1 MNLEEFLSNN
11 YAEIIGLVFIWIIIT
26 KEKVLDA
33 KASRGFKLVFYCEVI
48 ELITFNLEK
57 ITRTWSD
64 PSVSRILLSAVGYT
78 FRALLVYIFI
88 RMIWPHEENK
98 KAKILLSLPVFICA
112 IGGISPFFTH
122 IVYYFNDMN
131 NYCEGP
137 LSQIFMVTIICY
149 ILLFA
154 YYIIK
159 GRHENEMMNTMTL
172 LLIAF
177 FIISSTV
184 MSTIYDIEWLGRLS
198 IVYGMVFC
206 LFELDATKLQ
216 KTIYALQENE
226 ELKRTLIELDKKKK
240 EAEVANE
247 VKTRFLLNMSHDI
260 RTPLNGI
267 VGMLDIAEY
276 YPDDLEKQAECRS
289 KVREASRILLE
300 LVNDVLDKS
309 KLDSGEIVLEHVPFN
324 FLDVVKD
331 SYVAIYKQAEEK
343 NIEII
348 ESDCNCKHFN
358 LIGSPLHVKRIMMN
372 IISNAIK
379 YNKENGK
386 IYITCKEIYSDD
398 HTSTIEFKCEDTGIG
413 MTEEFQKHV
422 FESFTQEEN
431 SARSSYNGTGL
442 GMSIVK
448 SIVDKMNG
456 TISVESVKGE
466 GSTFDV
472 VLPFE
477 IDTSVNEE
485 VVNEIEEEYSIA
497 GVNVLLVED
506 NELNMEI
513 AKFLLEENGASVV
526 EAHNGQ
532 EAIDIFSQSS
542 LNEFDVILMDIM
554 MPVKGGYA
562 ATKEIRALDREDAK
576 IIPIIAMTANAF
588 VEDKLKAK
596 EAGMNEHI
604 SKPLDSKL
612 VVKTIYEFVKKH
624 KN

>member
-1 MNLEEFLSNN
+1 
-11 YAEIIGLVFIWIIIT
+11 
-26 KEKVLDA
+26 
-33 KASRGFKLVFYCEVI
+33 
-48 ELITFNLEK
+48 
-57 ITRTWSD
+57 
-64 PSVSRILLSAVGYT
+64 
-78 FRALLVYIFI
+78 
-88 RMIWPHEENK
+88 
-98 KAKILLSLPVFICA
+98 
-112 IGGISPFFTH
+112 
-122 IVYYFNDMN
+122 
-131 NYCEGP
+131 
-137 LSQIFMVTIICY
+137 MVTIICY

-226 ELKRTLIELDKKKK
+226 ELKRTLIELEEKKK

-267 VGMLDIAEY
+267 VGMLDIAEH

-289 KVREASRILLE
+289 KVREASKILLE

-343 NIEII
+343 HVEII
-348 ESDCNCKHFN
+348 DNDCDCKHFN
-358 LIGSPLHVKRIMMN
+358 LVGSPLHVKRIMMN
-372 IISNAIK
+372 ILSNAIK

-472 VLPFE
+472 VIPFE
-477 IDTSVNEE
+477 IDTSVKEE
-485 VVNEIEEEYSIA
+485 VANEIEEEYSIT

-532 EAIDIFSQSS
+532 EAFDIFSQSS

-554 MPVKGGYA
+554 MPVKGGYT

-624 KN
+624 NN